1 MNLDY
6 QRFPGRCY
14 VKCSPDVWQGFKRAT
29 DGSLRVTAAV
39 ACRRL
44 ANGKLSRQRSR
55 AIIEVAGGPGD
66 RWLRA
71 IGAGGKSGHRRR
83 RLARAGDEVRATRL
97 VTPGDG
103 HAGSAAR
110 RGYPPKWVAPSLA

>member
-1 MNLDY
+1 MSLDY

-14 VKCSPDVWQGFKRAT
+14 VKCSPDVLQGFKRAT
-29 DGSLRVTAAV
+29 DRSLRVTAAV

-44 ANGKLSRQRSR
+44 AHGKLSRQRSR

-71 IGAGGKSGHRRR
+71 IGAGGKAGHPRPT
-83 RLARAGDEVRATRL
+83 LATARDEAKATPL
-97 VTPGDG
+97 GPPGDG

-110 RGYPPKWVAPSLA
+110 RGYPPKWV